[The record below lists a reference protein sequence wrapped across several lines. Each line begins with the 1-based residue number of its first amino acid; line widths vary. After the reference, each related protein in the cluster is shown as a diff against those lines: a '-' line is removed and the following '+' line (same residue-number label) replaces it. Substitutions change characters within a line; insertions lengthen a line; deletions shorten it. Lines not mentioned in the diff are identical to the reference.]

1 MRKIKIGLSMKA
13 KDFLKKLQSQPESTK
28 KIILWSVMV
37 LVGLLLLI
45 FWLNSTKSRIKN
57 FQKEDFVRDLGIPD
71 LREDINKMPKIE
83 FPEITM
89 PELNEEE
96 LKALDEELEGAGSV
110 QESEGSI

>member
-1 MRKIKIGLSMKA
+1 MDNENDNITSGQKA
-13 KDFLKKLQSQPESTK
+13 RVTRVINEFKQEYKE
-28 KIILWSVMV
+28 
-37 LVGLLLLI
+37 LI
-45 FWLNSTKSRIKN
+45 DVIKN

-71 LREDINKMPKIE
+71 LQEDIGKMPKIE